1 MDYFG
6 KITDTNAENCFGGF
20 SVKKRTFLLLI
31 IYGIIAAYS
40 SSLSYIET
48 LAYVPPA
55 AEKRDMAFLITRP
68 SGRYAKSEYEF
79 IRTQTGL
86 SRSAVDSLANPELLL
101 KYQDR
106 YFGGADFNCK
116 MNSPVSF
123 EERISGVPALL
134 APLEDGDILIT
145 NCSHVL
151 SWRNGHAAIVVDA
164 ENGVTLEAVVIG
176 SNSRTQDISKWTRY
190 PNFAVLR
197 LKGADKKER
206 AEIAR
211 SAMENLDDIPY
222 KVAIGLFPAKYSE
235 LNLASGTQCAHLV
248 WLAYA
253 AYGYDIDSN
262 HGLIVTP
269 KDILESDLFERVQ
282 VFGMG

>member
-1 MDYFG
+1 M
-6 KITDTNAENCFGGF
+6 
-20 SVKKRTFLLLI
+20 KKRLFLI
-31 IYGIIAAYS
+31 CIVYGIIAAYM
-40 SSLSYIET
+40 SSLFYTEAQAYI
-48 LAYVPPA
+48 PPIS
-55 AEKRDMAFLITRP
+55 ERQDISFLSVKDT
-68 SGRYAKSEYEF
+68 SKYTESDYELIF
-79 IRTQTGL
+79 SQTGL
-86 SRSAVDSLANPELLL
+86 GRAAVDSLTSTEQLL

-123 EERISGVPALL
+123 EERIGGSPTLL
-134 APLEDGDILIT
+134 APLEDGDILVT

-222 KVAIGLFPAKYSE
+222 NVSIGLFPAKYSE

-269 KDILESDLFERVQ
+269 KDILGSDLFERVQ